1 MPPKQGNDAGK
12 APTCQPINPLLV
24 GGQQGIP
31 VQNLPPAVYQQMVAQ
46 TQLGI
51 LQQKQQQAA
60 AAQQIAVAPIPTN
73 PATVITQSI
82 ATAVNPGPP
91 KKSQDKRHH
100 HQAPPA
106 PPSSNAAPSSKK
118 RKAADIRLDAL
129 SPFLIPESPL
139 FNQVLATEKRIDTLI
154 KNKQLEIAEMA
165 SSFRSGEPGTI
176 AAMASLKKRLRM
188 YIFHTR
194 RNTATTGNNSNS
206 NSTRYEQEPESFSL
220 HIQGRLLDGEGPHP
234 PSSTGK
240 NDTPRQPFSH
250 YIKSIKI
257 ELYNSDN
264 NEGDDKKKD
273 KEDDD
278 AHKKK
283 EEHHH
288 QQQQH
293 AIAPP
298 PSETIIWE
306 KASHLG
312 DIDHRESF
320 EIRRL
325 GQGPSHIKLWV
336 EIDHSPQL
344 YIVSSELAE
353 LLGLDQTRL
362 HSVPNT
368 LHMMWGYVKA
378 NALFEASLD
387 DEEKDGNGVKEKDE
401 EKKEKEKEKGK
412 EEEGTVVGP
421 TIKCNDALKRV
432 LGINDADG
440 GTSIKEE
447 EKEQRFVL
455 TLEEV
460 QQGLKRHFTPPL
472 PALIEYQVRL
482 DGPSPSRPACYDF
495 EVEVPLS
502 QDLPPFMSRLKDIE
516 KEVGPHNNHMKSLL
530 GQIQERRRRRNLYL
544 SFSESPHE
552 FITGLAMAQGRD
564 LRVVHNKEG
573 ESLEV
578 MAGREVHKEPWV
590 EDAVLKYLQSR
601 AMASQ
606 EAAVNQ

>member
-1 MPPKQGNDAGK
+1 M
-12 APTCQPINPLLV
+12 
-24 GGQQGIP
+24 
-31 VQNLPPAVYQQMVAQ
+31 
-46 TQLGI
+46 
-51 LQQKQQQAA
+51 
-60 AAQQIAVAPIPTN
+60 
-73 PATVITQSI
+73 AT
-82 ATAVNPGPP
+82 
-91 KKSQDKRHH
+91 
-100 HQAPPA
+100 
-106 PPSSNAAPSSKK
+106 
-118 RKAADIRLDAL
+118 
-129 SPFLIPESPL
+129 
-139 FNQVLATEKRIDTLI
+139 
-154 KNKQLEIAEMA
+154 
-165 SSFRSGEPGTI
+165 SFRSGEPGTI

-194 RNTATTGNNSNS
+194 RNTTTTGNNSNS

-273 KEDDD
+273 KGDGDV
-278 AHKKK
+278 HKEM
-283 EEHHH
+283 EEHHL
-288 QQQQH
+288 QQQH
-293 AIAPP
+293 VIPP

-312 DIDHRESF
+312 DVDHRESF

-325 GQGPSHIKLWV
+325 GQGPSHVKLWV
-336 EIDHSPQL
+336 EIYHSPQL
-344 YIVSSELAE
+344 YIVSSDLAE

-387 DEEKDGNGVKEKDE
+387 DKEKDGNGANEKDGE
-401 EKKEKEKEKGK
+401 EKEKAEA
-412 EEEGTVVGP
+412 EEEEDTVVGP
-421 TIKCNDALKRV
+421 MIKCNEALKKV
-432 LGINDADG
+432 LGIDDAKDNDGDG
-440 GTSIKEE
+440 GPSIKEE
-447 EKEQRFVL
+447 EKEQRSVL

-472 PALIEYQVRL
+472 PALIEYQVHL

-502 QDLPPFMSRLKDIE
+502 QDLPPFMSRLKDVE

-564 LRVVHNKEG
+564 LRVVNNKEG
-573 ESLEV
+573 VSLEV

-601 AMASQ
+601 AVASQ